1 MKRKRKVRKRI
12 DPYRQVQARQRR
24 AANVARQESLRK
36 AGLDLGHPVHSRPT
50 PFIESLH
57 PNAPLAELKTSYLN
71 YFVKPNELSSSIE
84 RSAALT
90 KPREIDGDDSANA
103 DRLEIFEAQHE
114 NAVKAMNLITD
125 LGNSS
130 QKDRTRVN
138 VMRCIEEFGRH
149 RTDEILPAKPRSSQH
164 PLNEGSSEVIPARAG
179 PDTGSSEVQVA
190 ILTAKINVLA
200 ANLGGQDKINK
211 RNLRLLVHKRQKH
224 LNYLRKQDR
233 GGPRWRNLV
242 EKLGVNDGMWRGE
255 ISL

>member
-1 MKRKRKVRKRI
+1 MPPRPTAAAAGGLFNLTSLFQALPRLTYTPQPQFLPTRSICPSCAAPFSTTAPLEMKRKRKVRKRI
-12 DPYRQVQARQRR
+12 DPYRQAQARQRR

-114 NAVKAMNLITD
+114 NA
-125 LGNSS
+125 
-130 QKDRTRVN
+130 
-138 VMRCIEEFGRH
+138 
-149 RTDEILPAKPRSSQH
+149 
-164 PLNEGSSEVIPARAG
+164 
-179 PDTGSSEVQVA
+179 
-190 ILTAKINVLA
+190 INVLA